1 MSTCYCKIILTH
13 SDTFPDLSYKVIT
26 IAGRGAKNPVDEF
39 LREQCM
45 IGTLGKRET
54 VSRHL
59 ATSEEAER
67 KRIDDMVERAQ
78 DDQSE
83 AFAQI
88 YEEFMDRVYR
98 YVYARTGNVENTEDM
113 TQEVFIRAFESICGY
128 RKMGKPFLGWLIRI
142 AHNLL
147 VDHYRR
153 ENRGH
158 FLPLPDD
165 CPSGVENP
173 LETAEK
179 KFQMVEVRKAML
191 RLPPAQREALSLRF
205 IAGLSISEA
214 AVMMGKSQGAVKT
227 LQHEAVAKLRKALE
241 NKGVSNE

>member
-1 MSTCYCKIILTH
+1 
-13 SDTFPDLSYKVIT
+13 
-26 IAGRGAKNPVDEF
+26 
-39 LREQCM
+39 M

-54 VSRHL
+54 VSQHL

-67 KRIDDMVERAQ
+67 RRIDDLVERAQ
-78 DDQSE
+78 EDQAE
-83 AFAQI
+83 AFAQL

-98 YVYARTGNVENTEDM
+98 YVYVRTGHVENTEDM
-113 TQEVFIRAFESICGY
+113 TQEVFVRAFESISGY
-128 RKMGKPFLGWLIRI
+128 REMGRPFLGWLLRI

-153 ENRGH
+153 ENRKH

-165 CPSGVENP
+165 CPSHVENP

-179 KFQMVEVRKAML
+179 NFQLVEVRKAM
-191 RLPPAQREALSLRF
+191 RGLPPAQREALSLRF

-214 AVMMGKSQGAVKT
+214 AMVMGKSQGAVKT
-227 LQHEAVAKLRKALE
+227 LQHEAVVKLRKALT
-241 NKGVSNE
+241 NPL